1 MAALVILQQGI
12 INRSDPLQSSTA
24 MKRLSFILLPAAL
37 ILALIASWYLW
48 HAGDAGLGQSV
59 TTGTA
64 DIGGPF
70 ALVDQDGRTRT
81 DRDYRGRSMLV
92 YFGYAT
98 CPDVCPTTLAL
109 MSDAMAKL
117 GADGGRVVPVFI
129 TIDPE
134 RDTPKALKSYLHAFG
149 PQFVGLT
156 GSNDAIKQVADEYH
170 VYYKKQPIA
179 GGGYAMDHSSVIF
192 LMGPDGKF
200 IGYWD
205 DPAIGPDKLAA
216 EMRTKI

>member
-1 MAALVILQQGI
+1 
-12 INRSDPLQSSTA
+12 

-48 HAGDAGLGQSV
+48 HTGDAGLGQSV

-134 RDTPKALKSYLHAFG
+134 RDTSKALKAYLHAFG

-156 GSNDAIKQVADEYH
+156 GSADAIKKVADEYH
-170 VYYKKQPIA
+170 VYYKKQPIT

-216 EMRTKI
+216 EMRSKL